1 MAITILE
8 NGWVSDSF
16 QMGKEP
22 LIYGDALVMPAEEY
36 NMLTEEQIQTL
47 KNERYQ
53 NWLQIINGTNQ
64 PLPVVPITE

>member
-22 LIYGDALVMPAEEY
+22 LIYGDAIVMPKEDYDLLTQEEIQTMKQQRYDNWIHMINNPAPPAEE
-36 NMLTEEQIQTL
+36 
-47 KNERYQ
+47 
-53 NWLQIINGTNQ
+53 
-64 PLPVVPITE
+64 VPQG